1 MTPDELRAW
10 MDTHGWTAAR
20 LARSLGVHPVTLRK
34 WLAGM
39 QPIRHPEMVRLAL
52 AKLEATP
59 PAQ

>member
-10 MDTHGWTAAR
+10 MDAHGWTAAD

-39 QPIRHPEMVRLAL
+39 QPIRHPRMLRLAL
-52 AKLEATP
+52 WRLEG
-59 PAQ
+59 